1 MADMNNNS
9 GATEA
14 KVVSYPSNLTNPR
27 DYVAPSS
34 DNAQTQGTVNKI
46 QDLSEDQTF
55 ENSGQGTGIA
65 GPSKWGGPEGE
76 MKASQSSAE
85 AGTKV
90 AAGYSVDL
98 VSGQNSCWNGGKV

>member
-1 MADMNNNS
+1 MADMNNS
-9 GATEA
+9 GSGSGSIFKAPE
-14 KVVSYPSNLTNPR
+14 NLTHPR

-34 DNAQTQGTVNKI
+34 DNAQTQGAKGVINK
-46 QDLSEDQTF
+46 LSLDQTF

-76 MKASQSSAE
+76 MKASQSSAD

-90 AAGYSVDL
+90 ANPNSVDL
-98 VSGQNSCWNGGKV
+98 GSGQNSCWNGGKA